1 MSESK
6 RKYAGG
12 YNGDRY
18 SVSGYYL
25 NDGYFIESK
34 NSITAE
40 VQPVIDLN
48 LSVYIHKYNVSIFRN
63 NEIVFTY
70 IYLLNKH
77 ITQNKHEFAVVDE
90 LAVNILFQLDETEL
104 DRLLPMIKDSTNHS
118 FSLDR
123 KTNTYYIHCQGKDPA
138 IDEFIIHKFTDKF
151 YFDECS
157 LYRKNMSVHKIIRDY
172 SHFSYLS
179 LCHSLSDDDK
189 FLSFSGFYSTWCLLF
204 DSHESVM
211 KSFIK
216 KKAVNTIEE
225 VEEANTIPLQNSEDF
240 YNHAF
245 EMVFSHI
252 LSDDYITTAMTSIIE
267 DYDIDPKQYWKDFV
281 RLFDM
286 ATI

>member
-6 RKYAGG
+6 RKYVGG

-34 NSITAE
+34 NSITAK
-40 VQPVIDLN
+40 VQPVIDPK
-48 LSVYIHKYNVSIFRN
+48 LSVYTHKYNVSIFRN
-63 NEIVFTY
+63 NGIVFTY
-70 IYLLNKH
+70 IYLLNEQ

-90 LAVNILFQLDETEL
+90 LSVNILFQLDETEL
-104 DRLLPMIKDSTNHS
+104 DRLLPMIKYSTNHS

-123 KTNTYYIHCQGKDPA
+123 KTNTYYIHCQGEDPA
-138 IDEFIIHKFTDKF
+138 IDEFIIHKFTNKF

-157 LYRKNMSVHKIIRDY
+157 LYRKNMSVNKIIRDY
-172 SHFSYLS
+172 SHFSHLS

-189 FLSFSGFYSTWCLLF
+189 FLIFSGFYLTWFLIF

-211 KSFIK
+211 KSLVK
-216 KKAVNTIEE
+216 KKTINPIYE
-225 VEEANTIPLQNSEDF
+225 VEEENTIPLQNSEDF

-245 EMVFSHI
+245 ELIFAHI
-252 LSDDYITTAMTSIIE
+252 LSDDYITNAMTSIIK
-267 DYDIDPKQYWKDFV
+267 DFDIDPKQHWKDFV